1 MLSEATLLENHTAT
15 TALTVIVADD
25 VISSQQ
31 SARTWLEE
39 QGHHVFCAA
48 SGSEA
53 ILLLKRHRVDVLV
66 TEIILPNVDGLELI
80 SHLKRTQPQARVI
93 AMSAGGRYLSAAECL
108 RVAKGLGA
116 HGVLEKPITRERLI
130 EALNRVVEE

>member
-48 SGSEA
+48 SGPDGTVPVLGWEPAKLPGTVLLGSRGLFCESE
-53 ILLLKRHRVDVLV
+53 
-66 TEIILPNVDGLELI
+66 G
-80 SHLKRTQPQARVI
+80 TQ
-93 AMSAGGRYLSAAECL
+93 LSARA
-108 RVAKGLGA
+108 RQPT
-116 HGVLEKPITRERLI
+116 KPT
-130 EALNRVVEE
+130 